1 MATRVIMPYMGLTT
15 VEGTILE
22 WLVHEGDTVAKGHP
36 LVEVLTDKVSTQVE
50 APESGTLLRIVAA
63 KDTVVQ
69 VTEPLCWI
77 GQAGETIPG
86 FDQPDRQEP
95 ASSAIPSPT
104 SKEDRQ
110 TAPGAYVKA
119 SPVARRLARE
129 RGIDLTEFAGTGPGG
144 RVVEGDV
151 RNLGERE
158 QVPREPEPTG
168 AADHT
173 PTTVER
179 HVAPAPAG
187 RCHPSFGTR
196 RSTARR
202 MADRARTVASVTLT
216 TEVDVTEMAMIRSG
230 LATDSEGG
238 RGVDISDTDILVKA
252 VAQALRRHPKMNARL
267 AEMRIELLD
276 EVNVGIAVDGPGGLA
291 VPVIHNADRKDL
303 PTIARERR
311 QKVGRAATGSLKA
324 EDVGGGTFTVT
335 VDSPSWIDTS
345 YIEAIV
351 GGQVVE
357 TISPPTPIG
366 EGTSN
371 LYESVFEIDAPSGP
385 SWVIFHARGDGDLA
399 PLHPGDNAFAVSN
412 PYYLE

>member
-1 MATRVIMPYMGLTT
+1 MATRVIMPHMGLTT

-86 FDQPDRQEP
+86 FDQPDRQAP

-110 TAPGAYVKA
+110 TAPETYVKA
-119 SPVARRLARE
+119 SPVARRLARQH
-129 RGIDLTEFAGTGPGG
+129 DLDLRAVAGTGPGG

-151 RNLGERE
+151 RDLIERE
-158 QVPREPEPTG
+158 QVPREPGPAG
-168 AADHT
+168 AAAHP

-179 HVAPAPAG
+179 HVAPAVGGSGQPTL
-187 RCHPSFGTR
+187 GTR
-196 RSTARR
+196 RSIAHR
-202 MADRARTVASVTLT
+202 MADSARSVASVTLT
-216 TEVDVTEMAMIRSG
+216 TEVDMTEMAMIRSG
-230 LATDSEGG
+230 LATDSEGV

-252 VAQALRRHPKMNARL
+252 VAQALRQHPKMNARL
-267 AEMRIELLD
+267 AETRIELLD
-276 EVNVGIAVDGPGGLA
+276 EVNVGIAVDGPEGLA
-291 VPVIHNADRKDL
+291 VPVIRNADRKDL

-324 EDVGGGTFTVT
+324 EDVGGGTFTVMDLGPYE
-335 VDSPSWIDTS
+335 VDVFTP
-345 YIEAIV
+345 IV
-351 GGQVVE
+351 GLPEVGVLGVGRVVQK
-357 TISPPTPIG
+357 P
-366 EGTSN
+366 
-371 LYESVFEIDAPSGP
+371 VVWQDEIRVRSMLSLSLSFDHRVIDGAPAADFLRT
-385 SWVIFHARGDGDLA
+385 VK
-399 PLHPGDNAFAVSN
+399 NALEK
-412 PYYLE
+412 PYASTA